1 MLEPLA
7 GALEVTIAEL
17 ISGERASSEEYT
29 SVVDSAV
36 KNVIEYS
43 ESQIAQKVKSF
54 IKKAIVC
61 MTCVCLLL
69 LLLLPTLNG
78 LIRGDGFAW
87 QCIPAYLC
95 AQKAAKAIETGD
107 EQAIQSY
114 IGNSEGMFSSL
125 SELNEQGITIRKAE
139 AKFWRTRLDDMF
151 LLLEVDFIVIYQ
163 DIKYQFTCSGTY
175 RNGKVEFMNIVNPGW
190 GQEYPEWI
198 LQLNDALSTYDPG

>member
-43 ESQIAQKVKSF
+43 ESQIAQKVKNF

-78 LIRGDGFAW
+78 LINVFLRI
-87 QCIPAYLC
+87 CVRRRP
-95 AQKAAKAIETGD
+95 QK
-107 EQAIQSY
+107 Q
-114 IGNSEGMFSSL
+114 
-125 SELNEQGITIRKAE
+125 
-139 AKFWRTRLDDMF
+139 
-151 LLLEVDFIVIYQ
+151 
-163 DIKYQFTCSGTY
+163 
-175 RNGKVEFMNIVNPGW
+175 
-190 GQEYPEWI
+190 
-198 LQLNDALSTYDPG
+198 

>member
-43 ESQIAQKVKSF
+43 ESQIAQKVKNF